1 LVWDLEN
8 QDKKPYRLLG
18 HKSLVNDVAV
28 TSNGLQIASASSDQ
42 TVRLWSYDGSSDSFI
57 SYSTK
62 NNSAPVKSVDFSC
75 DSKMLVTGSDDKTV
89 KLFNVGDKKLVASMI
104 SHTNWVKCVRFS
116 MDARLIA
123 SCSDDKTVKFWDV
136 EKKKLNYT
144 ISDYHAGVV
153 NSVRFHPDN
162 SLIGSACFDKKL
174 RLFDIRSKTLVQVYD
189 EHKKPVTSLAFHPH
203 GIYLASTCY
212 DELVRI
218 FDIRSG
224 KILYTLSGHQGATTA
239 VNFSHYGDLIAT
251 GAQEGLVTLWN
262 SNLNE
267 EAEERDFYY
276 FPLENDP
283 NVIKSS
289 SDERR
294 DNLQISYFESSIK
307 NLSLKDN
314 TNMVVSKKSNI
325 KSGILSQPPQN
336 TQDSVTEELA
346 KVFEKMVYQLELIT
360 K

>member
-1 LVWDLEN
+1 
-8 QDKKPYRLLG
+8 
-18 HKSLVNDVAV
+18 LVNDVAV
-28 TSNGLQIASASSDQ
+28 TPNGLQIASASSDQ
-42 TVRLWSYDGSSDSFI
+42 TVRIWTYEGSSDSFI
-57 SYSTK
+57 SYSLK

-75 DSKMLVTGSDDKTV
+75 DSKMLVTGSDDKSV
-89 KLFNVGDKKLVASMI
+89 KLLNVGDKKLVATMC

-136 EKKKLNYT
+136 AKKTLNYT
-144 ISDYHAGVV
+144 LTDYHAGVV

-162 SLIGSACFDKKL
+162 SLIGTACFDKKL
-174 RLFDIRSKTLVQVYD
+174 RLFDVRSKTLIQVYD

-203 GIYLASTCY
+203 GVYLASTCF
-212 DELVRI
+212 DEFVRI

-224 KILYTLSGHQGATTA
+224 KILYTLSGHQGATTS
-239 VNFSHYGDLIAT
+239 VNFSHYGEFIAT
-251 GAQEGLVTLWN
+251 GGQDGLVTLWN
-262 SNLNE
+262 SNLNDE
-267 EAEERDFYY
+267 VEERDFYC

-283 NVIKSS
+283 NIIKSS
-289 SDERR
+289 SDERK

-307 NLSLKDN
+307 NLSLKEN
-314 TNMVVSKKSNI
+314 TNIINSKRSQIN
-325 KSGILSQPPQN
+325 SGILSQSPQN